1 MLLVY
6 DVPNTSEKILSAIL
20 SLGMVSLFYDCRKSF
35 HHRTYFLLLSQHFSG
50 LHHFPISAYL
60 LKMQIIFNSYQLTQN
75 WNQRLL

>member
-50 LHHFPISAYL
+50 LHHLFPHKCVFIKNANY
-60 LKMQIIFNSYQLTQN
+60 F
-75 WNQRLL
+75 